1 MNNKRG
7 LAAEMAIVAMLTVAA
22 LCTVLLVVSQMMQKT
37 ATNDYTYIVASA
49 ETNQV
54 AEDFVAALSDENA
67 VSFDENIFKGNH
79 PSFDGFITI
88 DVSAADENADVYTL
102 SVTHPAGKVAVAVA
116 VRVERAADG
125 SQSSHLVFWRQRII

>member
-67 VSFDENIFKGNH
+67 ASFDENVFKGNH

-116 VRVERAADG
+116 VRVERAAVG

>member
-54 AEDFVAALSDENA
+54 AEDFVVALSDENA
-67 VSFDENIFKGNH
+67 ASFDENIFKGNH

>member
-22 LCTVLLVVSQMMQKT
+22 LCTVLLVVSRMMQKT

-67 VSFDENIFKGNH
+67 ASFDENIFKGNH

-125 SQSSHLVFWRQRII
+125 PQSSHLVFWRQRII

>member
-7 LAAEMAIVAMLTVAA
+7 LAAEMAIVAMLTGAA

-67 VSFDENIFKGNH
+67 ASFDENIFKGNH

-125 SQSSHLVFWRQRII
+125 SQSSHLVFWHQRII

>member
-67 VSFDENIFKGNH
+67 ASFDENIFKGNH

-125 SQSSHLVFWRQRII
+125 SKSSHLVFWRQRII